1 MTLEES
7 VDNLEKM
14 ESNGISAYIDPNLKN
29 RLAEYGEITVDYVSR
44 GISGGGFMIQ
54 LTNGQDGCNE
64 GCC

>member
-64 GCC
+64 G